1 MVSAR
6 VVAVRA
12 ALLVAVLAGGAC
24 FRPSIKSGGFRC
36 GGPHNDQ
43 CPDNFVCDKTTT
55 LCVSSIDGGVGGAG
69 GMGGAAGTGGHLG
82 TGGMAI
88 VCLPAVA
95 DTNCGT
101 GGTVDAGGMCD
112 PVCNTG
118 CKSCDEKCSV
128 NTAGAETCNAPL
140 AGPPPALF
148 GTCTQRALAGAASQ
162 TDNCAPGQVCLK
174 LTICG
179 TQCFQFCRSDADCN
193 GTSCTRDLAN
203 GQLGCDVPQVDCDPI
218 QGAANN
224 GCSGGSFTSCYV
236 SSQTEHTVCDCQTLN
251 SSGALGDTCTR
262 SRDCF
267 PGLVCVNGTGTG
279 ATCYKACRLPG
290 DGGVDETRVDAGE
303 QPCVGTCSPF
313 QLSDGTSSKTFGYC
327 HP

>member
-1 MVSAR
+1 MSAR

-128 NTAGAETCNAPL
+128 NTAGTETCNAPL

-148 GTCTQRALAGAASQ
+148 GSCTPRALSGASSQ
-162 TDNCAPGQVCLK
+162 TDNCAPGQVCLG
-174 LTICG
+174 LTTCG
-179 TQCFQFCRSDADCN
+179 SECYQFCRSDLDCN
-193 GTSCTRDLAN
+193 GTSCTRDLGN
-203 GQLGCDVPQVDCDPI
+203 GRLGCEVPLADCDPVKLKS
-218 QGAANN
+218 GASN
-224 GCSGGSFTSCYV
+224 GCPGGNLGSCYL
-236 SSQTEHTVCDCQTLN
+236 SGQTEHTLCDCQTYN
-251 SSGALGDTCTR
+251 PSVTGVVGDPCTH

-267 PGLVCVNGTGTG
+267 AGLVCANEGQGLK
-279 ATCYKACRLPG
+279 CYQVCRLPG
-290 DGGVDETRVDAGE
+290 DGGVDLTRVDAGE
-303 QPCVGTCSPF
+303 QECA
-313 QLSDGTSSKTFGYC
+313 SS
-327 HP
+327 